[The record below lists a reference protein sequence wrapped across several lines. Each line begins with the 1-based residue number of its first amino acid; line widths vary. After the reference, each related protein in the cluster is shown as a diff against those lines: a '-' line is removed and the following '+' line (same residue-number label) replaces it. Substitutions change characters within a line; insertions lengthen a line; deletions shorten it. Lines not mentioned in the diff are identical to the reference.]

1 MSVRKPAQV
10 RAPPMAPM
18 APMAPM
24 SDMSRLSLV
33 LGAGAKEAAAREAE
47 ATGVKSG
54 KEVMRRVRKVIPGVP
69 KGGFKKPSIKNLGR
83 GLPRLFG
90 DDDDNASNASGDTVD
105 EMLEQ
110 AEAEDGA
117 AKDAD
122 EQAEAEAEA
131 AFKAAELQGAAN
143 QRAAMALGPM
153 EMVKARLYTVAAK
166 LNIAGLRQ
174 LTAILKMSPMW
185 VNAFMMTEGR
195 IEKKTREYEQ
205 MMAEN
210 GFDLEAKL
218 RSDEADDK
226 YFQLVYMKMRLALQ
240 QEINRTNTGLV
251 SDPDAYK
258 KIQDASNRT
267 AAKILSLAGT
277 SLQQS
282 DPDER
287 LVDGILNEEAY
298 KLELELKE
306 ILQRE
311 F

>member
-10 RAPPMAPM
+10 RAPPMAMAMEPM
-18 APMAPM
+18 ATATAPV

-47 ATGVKSG
+47 VTGVKSG
-54 KEVMRRVRKVIPGVP
+54 KGVMPRVRKVIPGMP
-69 KGGFKKPSIKNLGR
+69 KGGFKKPSMKNLGR
-83 GLPRLFG
+83 GFPRLFG
-90 DDDDNASNASGDTVD
+90 DDEEEDD
-105 EMLEQ
+105 ELKEL
-110 AEAEDGA
+110 A
-117 AKDAD
+117 A
-122 EQAEAEAEA
+122 
-131 AFKAAELQGAAN
+131 

-166 LNIAGLRQ
+166 LNITGLRQ
-174 LTAILKMSPMW
+174 LTAIMKMSPMW
-185 VNAFMMTEGR
+185 VNALMMTEGR
-195 IEKKTREYEQ
+195 IEKKTGEYEQ
-205 MMAEN
+205 MMADN

-218 RSDEADDK
+218 HSDEADDK
-226 YFQLVYMKMRLALQ
+226 YFQLVYIKMRVALQ
-240 QEINRTNTGLV
+240 QEINRTNTVLV
-251 SDPDAYK
+251 SDPEAYE
-258 KIQDASNRT
+258 KIQAASNRA

-282 DPDER
+282 GPDGR
-287 LVDGILNEEAY
+287 LDQGSLNEEAA

>member
-18 APMAPM
+18 APMAMVATAAPVN
-24 SDMSRLSLV
+24 DMSRLSLV

-54 KEVMRRVRKVIPGVP
+54 KEAMRRVRKVIPGVP
-69 KGGFKKPSIKNLGR
+69 KGAVARRKQNYF
-83 GLPRLFG
+83 
-90 DDDDNASNASGDTVD
+90 
-105 EMLEQ
+105 
-110 AEAEDGA
+110 
-117 AKDAD
+117 
-122 EQAEAEAEA
+122 EAEAEA
-131 AFKAAELQGAAN
+131 AFEAAELQGAAN

-153 EMVKARLYTVAAK
+153 EMVKARLYTIAAK

-174 LTAILKMSPMW
+174 LTAIMKMSPMW
-185 VNAFMMTEGR
+185 VNALMMTEGR
-195 IEKKTREYEQ
+195 IEKRTGEYEQ
-205 MMAEN
+205 MMADN

-218 RSDEADDK
+218 HSDEADDK
-226 YFQLVYMKMRLALQ
+226 YFQLVYIKMRVALQ

-251 SDPDAYK
+251 SDPEAYE
-258 KIQDASNRT
+258 KIQVAANRA

-282 DPDER
+282 GPDGR
-287 LVDGILNEEAY
+287 LDQGSLNGEVA
-298 KLELELKE
+298 KLEPELKA